1 MRISKITR
9 NSTLATFIAVG
20 FVCSSSASIAA
31 EIKKVANA
39 SAVDLEG
46 AKQVRLPSTAAMS
59 APFVSWLPP
68 AGVKPRIAML
78 CIHGFSMHKGVYSA
92 FGKEMAKDGIATYAI
107 DMRGF
112 GERKEIGGKTELD
125 FDGSLADIKAA
136 LQQIHKKHPGLP
148 VIMLGES
155 MGGAI
160 ALRATALFPE
170 LVAGLISSVPAKDRF
185 SLDDGSKVGVK
196 AGLQTMLGGFNKQM
210 TDSAMAA
217 VNKISEKEEV
227 RRAWK
232 TDPLMR
238 TSFSP
243 KEFVQ
248 LDTFMS
254 GNLDAA
260 AMVKNTPV
268 LFIQGSND
276 KLIRPAGTWKLFE
289 RLATLNRQMVL
300 SKNCEH
306 LIFEEGQFSPDD
318 MKFVLSWIDSN
329 VAPLDS
335 VTTAIKDKLPVVAS
349 KEAFSGADASN
360 KLSAGTASS
369 TENALSAGNT
379 RKTIAVPVDNN
390 PVFYPTSNS
399 GNSASTASN
408 SASAASNSSNSSTI
422 AASIPA
428 PPPATEFKNR
438 IAVNTRP
445 KISYWIELNRAGKIF
460 RCNNKMEFKTGDAIR
475 FHLIPETDGFAYL
488 VMKAGTTGKSDLL
501 FPNKAF
507 GTDNQLKAGKDYA
520 IPNEGWMQFD
530 SNPGTERL
538 GLVFAPEK
546 FEVTDEMI
554 KSGNLSCFAAAANE
568 GKKEICSTRMKLSWD
583 DPSPVMIPD
592 DFSPISQIASS
603 SGSSLVRLTS
613 TTGEMVSASIQLFHG
628 R

>member
-1 MRISKITR
+1 
-9 NSTLATFIAVG
+9 
-20 FVCSSSASIAA
+20 
-31 EIKKVANA
+31 
-39 SAVDLEG
+39 
-46 AKQVRLPSTAAMS
+46 
-59 APFVSWLPP
+59 
-68 AGVKPRIAML
+68 
-78 CIHGFSMHKGVYSA
+78 MHKGVYSA
-92 FGKEMAKDGIATYAI
+92 FGKEMAKSGIATYAI

-160 ALRATALFPE
+160 ALRATALFPD

-227 RRAWK
+227 RKAWK

-260 AMVKNTPV
+260 AMVKDTPV

-329 VAPLDS
+329 IAPLDS
-335 VTTAIKDKLPVVAS
+335 ATAGIKDKLPVVAS
-349 KEAFSGADASN
+349 KEAFSGADTSN
-360 KLSAGTASS
+360 GLSSS
-369 TENALSAGNT
+369 NALSAGNT
-379 RKTIAVPVDNN
+379 KKTIAVPVGNN
-390 PVFYPTSNS
+390 PVFYPTANS
-399 GNSASTASN
+399 SASSD
-408 SASAASNSSNSSTI
+408 SNSSSSSSSI

-428 PPPATEFKNR
+428 PPPAGEFKNR
-438 IAVNTRP
+438 IAVSTRP
-445 KISYWIELNRAGKIF
+445 KISYWIELNRSGKIF
-460 RCNNKMEFKTGDAIR
+460 RCNNQHEFKTGDAIR

-501 FPNKAF
+501 FPNKAY
-507 GTDNQLKAGKDYA
+507 GTDNFLKAGKDYA
-520 IPNEGWMQFD
+520 IPAEGWMQFD

-546 FEVTDEMI
+546 FEVTEEMI
-554 KSGNLSCFAAAANE
+554 KSGNLSCFASAANE

-583 DPSPVMIPD
+583 DPNPVMIPD
-592 DFSPISQIASS
+592 DFSPISQVTSS

>member
-1 MRISKITR
+1 VRISTITK
-9 NSTLATFIAVG
+9 NSALATFIAVG
-20 FVCSSSASIAA
+20 FACSSSASMAS
-31 EIKKVANA
+31 EVRKVANA
-39 SAVDLEG
+39 AAIDLEG
-46 AKQVRLPSTAAMS
+46 AKQVRLPTTAAIS

-92 FGKEMAKDGIATYAI
+92 FGKEMAKGGIATYAI

-112 GERKEIGGKTELD
+112 GERKEINGKTELD
-125 FDGSLADIKAA
+125 FDGSLADIKSA

-160 ALRATALFPE
+160 ALRATALFPD

-196 AGLQTMLGGFNKQM
+196 AGLQTMLGGFNKPM

-227 RRAWK
+227 RNAWK

-260 AMVKNTPV
+260 AMVKDTPV

-306 LIFEEGQFSPDD
+306 LIFEEGQFNPED

-329 VAPLDS
+329 IASLDS
-335 VTTAIKDKLPVVAS
+335 ATTGINEKLPVVAS
-349 KEAFSGADASN
+349 KEAFGGGETAGDAG
-360 KLSAGTASS
+360 KAGDPGKVGKTGS
-369 TENALSAGNT
+369 T
-379 RKTIAVPVDNN
+379 RKTIAIPVDNN
-390 PVFYPTSNS
+390 PVFYPSS
-399 GNSASTASN
+399 SSASTSSSG
-408 SASAASNSSNSSTI
+408 SASTSSSSASPSSTSI
-422 AASIPA
+422 AAAIPA

-438 IAVNTRP
+438 IATNSRP
-445 KISYWIELNRAGKIF
+445 KISYWIELNRSGKIF
-460 RCNNKMEFKTGDAIR
+460 RCNNQTEFKTGDAIR

-501 FPNKAF
+501 FPNKAY

-520 IPNEGWMQFD
+520 IPPEGWMQFD

-554 KSGNLSCFAAAANE
+554 KSGNLSCFASAANE
-568 GKKEICSTRMKLSWD
+568 GKKEVCSTRMKLSWD
-583 DPSPVMIPD
+583 DPNPVMIPD
-592 DFSPISQIASS
+592 DFSPISQVAST